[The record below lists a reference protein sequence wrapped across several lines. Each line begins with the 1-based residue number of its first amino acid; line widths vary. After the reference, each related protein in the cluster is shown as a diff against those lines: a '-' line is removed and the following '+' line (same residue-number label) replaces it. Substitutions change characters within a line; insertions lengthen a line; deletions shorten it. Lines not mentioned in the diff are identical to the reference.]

1 MVSSLRLMS
10 AHNLKFDKLQ
20 RLLALTIVDLKLYLG
35 FFSEKVGLFLE
46 YYYGRELRSLDA

>member
-1 MVSSLRLMS
+1 MS